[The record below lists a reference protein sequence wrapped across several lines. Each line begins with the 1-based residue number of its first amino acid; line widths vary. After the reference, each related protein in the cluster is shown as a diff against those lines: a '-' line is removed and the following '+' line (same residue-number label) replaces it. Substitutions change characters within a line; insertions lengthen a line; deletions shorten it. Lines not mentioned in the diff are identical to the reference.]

1 MATSFEPV
9 TSTTTQ
15 PLSRRPAGGYLFRF
29 AGQGFWRIALA
40 LALPVAVIAIW
51 QMSGTNGSLF
61 GGVLPTP
68 DRVWQAW
75 KVWAFGTAGL
85 GLNPY
90 SGTWLANLV
99 FSAERVAKGFLCA
112 IIVGIPVGIA
122 IGWNRIASGAL
133 DPTVQVLRPIPIT
146 AWLPFS
152 IAVFGIHDFG
162 AIFLIALGAFYPIVV
177 NTSQGARDVERNL
190 IRAALMMGAGRW
202 TVLRRVVL
210 PASLPSIFTGLR
222 IGLGIA
228 WTAVIV
234 AEMVAVKSGLGYVLW
249 DAYYVGRMDVVIADM
264 VSIGLLGFLSDRIIL
279 LIEHWVLGWR
289 RMQSF
294 RT

>member
-1 MATSFEPV
+1 MS
-9 TSTTTQ
+9 TSTDRLNTDSATKRGSASSRVRMSVAAGRGVRQ
-15 PLSRRPAGGYLFRF
+15 VLAAVLLPLAVIILWQA
-29 AGQGFWRIALA
+29 AGQG
-40 LALPVAVIAIW
+40 
-51 QMSGTNGSLF
+51 GSLF

-68 DRVWQAW
+68 DRVWKAW
-75 KVWAFGTAGL
+75 VLWAFGPSGGFNA
-85 GLNPY
+85 Y

-99 FSAERVAKGFLCA
+99 FSAERVAKGFACA
-112 IIVGIPVGIA
+112 IVVGVPVGVI
-122 IGWNRIASGAL
+122 IGWNRLASGAL
-133 DPTVQVLRPIPIT
+133 DPTIQLLRPIPIT

-152 IAVFGIHDFG
+152 IAIFGIQDVG

-177 NTSQGARDVERNL
+177 NSAQGARDVERNL
-190 IRAALMMGAGRW
+190 IRAALMMGANRW

-264 VSIGLLGFLSDRIIL
+264 VSIGILGLLSDRIII
-279 LIEHWVLGWR
+279 LIEGWVLTWR
-289 RMQSF
+289 RLQSF
-294 RT
+294 QA